1 MKQYFKIALLGLVAV
16 ATIHSEEQPWSSKIR
31 NNEAFQLGDIDA
43 VKGEAMRP
51 AEFREEV
58 RKELSRGIT
67 EEARDAFAQVLY
79 TNNAQAVQNFMKPRP
94 WVFINEAIIG
104 KSFVGKNLALAQYLR
119 SEMKKQGRAFTGLI
133 FTHWLQGAVRA
144 DAVDVVTWLLETI
157 AQFDVKF
164 MIGSMLNASDIVP
177 DSKVEAY
184 LRKTGLFFNVIN
196 ENRMREH
203 QAEKRAAEEKQ
214 RAAR

>member
-1 MKQYFKIALLGLVAV
+1 
-16 ATIHSEEQPWSSKIR
+16 
-31 NNEAFQLGDIDA
+31 
-43 VKGEAMRP
+43 
-51 AEFREEV
+51 
-58 RKELSRGIT
+58 
-67 EEARDAFAQVLY
+67 
-79 TNNAQAVQNFMKPRP
+79 
-94 WVFINEAIIG
+94 
-104 KSFVGKNLALAQYLR
+104 
-119 SEMKKQGRAFTGLI
+119 
-133 FTHWLQGAVRA
+133 
-144 DAVDVVTWLLETI
+144 
-157 AQFDVKF
+157 